1 MEQIRVGDIE
11 IEVRFKDIKHLHLSV
26 HPPLGRVT
34 VAAPRHIEL
43 DTIRLYAA
51 TKLSW
56 IRKER
61 RKLLGQE
68 REIGKEFITRESH
81 FFLGRRY
88 LLKITPAR
96 RSKVMR
102 HHTII
107 ELLTTEPESAQTK
120 EQVLYNW
127 YRRELR
133 KVLDQLIRQYAQVME
148 LPVPAFGIR
157 RMKTKWGS
165 CATDIRRLWFNIEL
179 AKKPLSCIEY
189 IVVHEL
195 VHLIERRHNKNFV
208 LLMNRYLPSWQVQK
222 KILNELPI

>member
-34 VAAPRHIEL
+34 VAAPHHIEL
-43 DTIRLYAA
+43 DTVRLYAA

-68 REIGKEFITRESH
+68 REIGKEYITRESH
-81 FFLGRRY
+81 FFLGSRY
-88 LLKITPAR
+88 LLKITPVR
-96 RSKVMR
+96 RSKVIL
-102 HHTII
+102 HHSII
-107 ELLTTEPESAQTK
+107 ELLTTEPLSTQTK

-133 KVLDQLIRQYAQVME
+133 KVLDQLIRRYAQVMD
-148 LPVPAFGIR
+148 LPVPPFGIR

-179 AKKPLSCIEY
+179 AKKPVSCIEY

-195 VHLIERRHNKNFV
+195 VHLIERRHNKNFI